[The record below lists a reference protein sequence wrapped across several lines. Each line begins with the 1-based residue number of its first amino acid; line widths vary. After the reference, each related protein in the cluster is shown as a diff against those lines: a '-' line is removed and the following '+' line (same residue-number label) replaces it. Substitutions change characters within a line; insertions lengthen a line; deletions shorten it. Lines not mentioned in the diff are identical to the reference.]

1 MSLANGRFLSDL
13 TEDANNPRGPLQRSY
28 SGQKEGKIWRQVSEK
43 RGVVDPLCDE
53 KRNPCVKGPP
63 YPKRNKTCECIA
75 HDLCERT
82 ADGKNCVFVG
92 AEGVEEIQKSVNF
105 IKQLMN
111 L

>member
-28 SGQKEGKIWRQVSEK
+28 SGPKEGKIWRQVSEK
-43 RGVVDPLCDE
+43 RGVVDRLCNAM
-53 KRNPCVKGPP
+53 KNPCVKAL
-63 YPKRNKTCECIA
+63 YPKRNNTCECIA
-75 HDLCERT
+75 HDLCKQT

>member
-28 SGQKEGKIWRQVSEK
+28 SGQKRDAISKQCKAKI
-43 RGVVDPLCDE
+43 
-53 KRNPCVKGPP
+53 NPCVKDITP
-63 YPKRNKTCECIA
+63 YDDGNTCKCIV
-75 HDLCERT
+75 HDLCKQT

-92 AEGVEEIQKSVNF
+92 AEGIEKIQFNF